1 MFKIII
7 HIVYQFL
14 LVNTYL
20 YIFRLVSNF
29 INIATIVVSRFELIK
44 FQNVSYNSYNIFI
57 TFSYGKYSNTF
68 ANRCM
73 HNIRII

>member
-7 HIVYQFL
+7 HIVYQFF

-29 INIATIVVSRFELIK
+29 TNIATIVVSRFELIK
-44 FQNVSYNSYNIFI
+44 FQNVSYNSYNVFI
-57 TFSYGKYSNTF
+57 TFPVV
-68 ANRCM
+68 
-73 HNIRII
+73 NIQISLQIAVCTIYV